1 MQQFSITSNSTGHFK
16 PASQL
21 SFGEMQF
28 SVPNTKAKMQPN
40 QPNIMQSPE
49 ELNAQISE

>member
-28 SVPNTKAKMQPN
+28 SVPNTKVKIQEN
-40 QPNIMQSPE
+40 QGNMMQSPE